1 MNAQT
6 NELLDAALGVFLRYG
21 YRRTTMGDIAKAAMM
36 SRPSLYARFANKDE
50 VYGAV
55 FSLHIDRMLEAL
67 EQAWDGCETLSD
79 RLDAVWAICILP
91 VFDLLN
97 DHPDAS
103 DIIDGADTPAGK
115 EALDRATQRVV
126 ATFTRALR
134 PFEEAIGHHGQT
146 PEQLA
151 RFIDLNKQ
159 MMIKMAQDRKDLE
172 QQFATLKTAV
182 LCLCDA

>member
-6 NELLDAALGVFLRYG
+6 KELLDAALGVFLRYG

-115 EALDRATQRVV
+115 EALDRPRSGWLQHSPGRCARSK
-126 ATFTRALR
+126 R
-134 PFEEAIGHHGQT
+134 PLDI
-146 PEQLA
+146 
-151 RFIDLNKQ
+151 
-159 MMIKMAQDRKDLE
+159 MAKRRNNWPVSLIS
-172 QQFATLKTAV
+172 TNR
-182 LCLCDA
+182 

>member
-6 NELLDAALGVFLRYG
+6 KELLDAALGVFLRYG

-115 EALDRATQRVV
+115 EALDRPRSGGCNIHPGAAPVRRGHWTSWPN
-126 ATFTRALR
+126 AGTTG
-134 PFEEAIGHHGQT
+134 PFH
-146 PEQLA
+146 
-151 RFIDLNKQ
+151 
-159 MMIKMAQDRKDLE
+159 
-172 QQFATLKTAV
+172 
-182 LCLCDA
+182 